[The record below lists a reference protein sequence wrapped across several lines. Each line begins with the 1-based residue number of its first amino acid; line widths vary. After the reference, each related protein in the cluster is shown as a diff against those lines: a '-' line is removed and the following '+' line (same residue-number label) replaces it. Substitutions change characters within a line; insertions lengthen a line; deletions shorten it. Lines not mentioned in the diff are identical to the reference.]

1 MVNRPEGVVLLRT
14 LTRKSLIG
22 FGAFVDLTVQNLLDT
37 FRSRELLHIYYTCRN
52 IDFNQDLKDELCISG
67 EREINKKNN
76 KNERYINE
84 TFLYI
89 SVCTKLMLDKQDNV
103 MDNKNQLQFIKFNRF
118 NKKNKE
124 NSTTRK
130 ERYFN
135 SKINNRNRNQK
146 H

>member
-1 MVNRPEGVVLLRT
+1 
-14 LTRKSLIG
+14 
-22 FGAFVDLTVQNLLDT
+22 
-37 FRSRELLHIYYTCRN
+37 
-52 IDFNQDLKDELCISG
+52 
-67 EREINKKNN
+67 
-76 KNERYINE
+76 
-84 TFLYI
+84 
-89 SVCTKLMLDKQDNV
+89 MLDKQDNV